1 MVETWLERKLKL
13 PLVVA
18 GAQGWLND
26 DLKKRIASSNG
37 LITPIGYVAEEDLGA
52 LYTAARLLVYPS
64 IYEGFGLPVL
74 EAMACGTPSVTTNVA
89 SLPEVA
95 GDAAL
100 LIDDPKD
107 LDAIA
112 GSVLKLDH
120 DEKLRAD
127 LLAKGREQIKKFT
140 LRATISAAVAQYR
153 SILEKGKLE

>member
-1 MVETWLERKLKL
+1 MVNAWLEEKLSL

-26 DLKKRIASSNG
+26 DLKKRIASSKG
-37 LITPIGYVAEEDLGA
+37 LIKPIGYVAEEDLGA

-107 LDAIA
+107 TAKIA
-112 GSVLKLDH
+112 EAVLKLDR
-120 DEKLRAD
+120 DEELRKLLRA
-127 LLAKGREQIKKFT
+127 KGTEQVKKFS
-140 LRATISAAVAQYR
+140 LEAVTP
-153 SILEKGKLE
+153 